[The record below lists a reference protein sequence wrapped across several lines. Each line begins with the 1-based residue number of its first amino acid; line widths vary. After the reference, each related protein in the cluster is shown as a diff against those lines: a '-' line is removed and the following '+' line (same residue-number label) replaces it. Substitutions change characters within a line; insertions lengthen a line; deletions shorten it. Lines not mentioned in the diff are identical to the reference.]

1 MRRDAGSLP
10 WTREHPDRDPEHT
23 VSAAVLELPTYFGFS
38 INRCGD
44 VRNPQLKNLAQD
56 SYRSNRGNTI
66 EKVRYSRQT

>member
-1 MRRDAGSLP
+1 MPVLCLGLENIL
-10 WTREHPDRDPEHT
+10 TEDPEHT
-23 VSAAVLELPTYFGFS
+23 VPAAVLELPTYFGFS